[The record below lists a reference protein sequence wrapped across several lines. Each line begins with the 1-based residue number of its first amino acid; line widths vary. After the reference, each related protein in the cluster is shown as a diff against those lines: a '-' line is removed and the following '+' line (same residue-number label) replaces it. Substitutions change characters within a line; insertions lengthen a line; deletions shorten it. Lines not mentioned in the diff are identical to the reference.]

1 MPAAALGI
9 SVALGVAA
17 CAQVT
22 QVGDAGNETVQESSG
37 PEAGREPGQE
47 AVGRVAARGAEN
59 TRTRARAGRPA
70 AGAPWCPE
78 LAGGPVPVAVR
89 GQLAAPGSGRCRLR
103 PGERPPQFVV
113 ISFDGAGVDSQGWFP
128 IFRQAA
134 RRNRATLTFF
144 LSGVYLLPED
154 RRHLYDPP
162 RHPRG
167 TSRIGFQRRSRIAAQ
182 AAQLGAAWREGHEIG
197 SHFNGHFCGAG
208 GVRTWTA
215 DDWRQELEQ
224 FYGMVERW
232 RENASLTH
240 LPDLPFR
247 IRDTVIGGR
256 TPCLE
261 GDREQMFQAFS
272 AYGWRY
278 DASGIGWVAW
288 PGKRAGLWQFP
299 IPSVTI
305 PGTRRRVLGMDYDFF
320 TLHSGAKTR
329 RPHMWSRWKRQTV
342 STYVAAVQESL
353 AGDRAPVFIGNHFE
367 SWNGGIYMRALI
379 SLMDEVCTRDEVRCV
394 SFEQLAD
401 WLDAQ
406 DPGTVERL
414 RARAEG

>member
-1 MPAAALGI
+1 M
-9 SVALGVAA
+9 
-17 CAQVT
+17 
-22 QVGDAGNETVQESSG
+22 
-37 PEAGREPGQE
+37 
-47 AVGRVAARGAEN
+47 
-59 TRTRARAGRPA
+59 
-70 AGAPWCPE
+70 
-78 LAGGPVPVAVR
+78 R
-89 GQLAAPGSGRCRLR
+89 GQLAAPGSGRCRLY

-134 RRNRATLTFF
+134 RRSGARLTFF

-154 RRHLYDPP
+154 RRRLYLPP
-162 RHPRG
+162 RHPPG
-167 TSRIGFQRRSRIAAQ
+167 SSRIGFQRRSRIAAQ

-197 SHFNGHFCGAG
+197 SHFNGHFCGAR

-215 DDWRQELEQ
+215 RDWRQELEQ

-247 IRDTVIGGR
+247 VRETVIGGR

-261 GDREQMFQAFS
+261 GDRDEMFRAFS
-272 AYGWRY
+272 DHGWRY
-278 DASGIGWVAW
+278 DASGSGRVAW
-288 PGKRAGLWQFP
+288 PEKRAGLWQFP
-299 IPSVTI
+299 LPILSV
-305 PGTRRRVLGMDYDFF
+305 PGTDRRVLGTDYGFF

-329 RPHMWSRWKRQTV
+329 RPHMWPHWKRQTV
-342 STYVAAVQESL
+342 SAYVAAVQESL
-353 AGDRAPVFIGNHFE
+353 TGDRAPVFVGNHFE

-379 SLMDEVCTRDEVRCV
+379 SLMDEVCTRAQVRCV
-394 SFEQLAD
+394 SFEQLSD

-406 DPGTVERL
+406 APGTVERL
-414 RARAEG
+414 RGRAEG